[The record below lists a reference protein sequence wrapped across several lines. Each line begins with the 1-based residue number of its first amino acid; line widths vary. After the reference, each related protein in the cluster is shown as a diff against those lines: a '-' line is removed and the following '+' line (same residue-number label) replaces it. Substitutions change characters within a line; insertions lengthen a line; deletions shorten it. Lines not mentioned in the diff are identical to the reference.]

1 VGQTEQAHGGSN
13 TRLPNELT
21 RVVSGDLACHVD
33 RRRCR
38 SRGDSQGCGF
48 AAYTAGCIPNG
59 RRRSL
64 TGFNQ
69 GTFTPAEAQSWASFV
84 RRGYVARG
92 LGPIRPLDIG
102 YEEAWEEAIV
112 VAVTQLDQIG
122 DLMDGYVTKG

>member
-1 VGQTEQAHGGSN
+1 MLTVAAADHEEIRKAADSLH
-13 TRLPNELT
+13 TRL
-21 RVVSGDLACHVD
+21 VVS
-33 RRRCR
+33 RT
-38 SRGDSQGCGF
+38 
-48 AAYTAGCIPNG
+48 AAVAV
-59 RRRSL
+59 L

-112 VAVTQLDQIG
+112 EAVTQLDQIG